1 MPAAPASVVMM
12 AINVEHW
19 VRARKALTTSC
30 SLLAEVITGRR
41 RGVNHNEATG
51 SVR

>member
-1 MPAAPASVVMM
+1 VMM
-12 AINVEHW
+12 ALKAEHW
-19 VRARKALTTSC
+19 VPARRALTASC

-41 RGVNHNEATG
+41 PGVNHNEATG